1 MNTTFD
7 ATKTNFSPMKIYASQ
22 KNFVEAQ
29 HEARSNEKINLI
41 ETKITTLV
49 VKKLNTITQQCFHFS
64 LTSCLIDH
72 CMG

>member
-29 HEARSNEKINLI
+29 HEARSNEQINLI
-41 ETKITTLV
+41 ETKNYNSCIEKIKHYYTTM
-49 VKKLNTITQQCFHFS
+49 FS
-64 LTSCLIDH
+64 LLPNQPH
-72 CMG
+72 